1 MPENQSKIKRIW
13 HRVTGDERSTLK
25 APMLNTVIMVYIG
38 LTLLCHV
45 LFLIAPFVAFLVQ
58 TPLAH
63 IKTYLGLLGAAL
75 ILADLFTNRV
85 LWRGRYCILLY
96 GICAIAVVSTLL
108 TLSYGIKDNIFDLC
122 WVTIQFALFYSCV
135 YRSNQQKMNRYFKIL
150 FGTILSVW
158 LIACCVSIYQYIFQ
172 IGYTY
177 VLNRDVNPELVR
189 QGFINN
195 RLFGIFTG
203 LDYAVYMSL
212 MLIICCVHYIAVT
225 KRGWWIKV
233 PLLIAAGIFLIH
245 IILSGS
251 RSVQVAMLLYVFF
264 MTLLTLRNRFKHW
277 KKMKRIC
284 ACTAA
289 SLCVVFIGIACF
301 FGAKEVLAKVP
312 GWVSHVSQ
320 SQEQD
325 SGVADQKV
333 TEESENSLESQEQS
347 SGVADQKVT
356 EESENSLESQEQ
368 SSGVADQ
375 NVSEESETSLESQEQ
390 SSGVADQ
397 QASEKTENILRRR
410 GLEDISN
417 DRFQIWKD
425 YLGLS
430 KEIGLFGLS
439 LSNYND
445 YISDKHPD
453 LFIVRYFQEKYG
465 DFQKSDLV
473 YESHNNYLF
482 AFVSTGAFGALL
494 LAVFLILVIINV
506 IRYIRKHPH
515 IPMRFITPLAI
526 VGAGCVEAF
535 FMNSVFLKINAI
547 AFVFWIALGI
557 VMKISCDSRK
567 D

>member
-38 LTLLCHV
+38 LTLLSHV

-347 SGVADQKVT
+347 SGVADQ
-356 EESENSLESQEQ
+356 
-368 SSGVADQ
+368 
-375 NVSEESETSLESQEQ
+375 
-390 SSGVADQ
+390 